1 MLLNLMQSTANAWQ
15 SLVALF
21 AEMSPWVYGLFI
33 LGIIFCVIEMAM
45 PGFGIFGVL
54 GLIMIVLAII
64 LRMVAGGNAWMLLFM
79 VLISGALIGT
89 AFAVVGRSIKKG
101 KLSKTEIFSVGTAV
115 STGVTEGT
123 KDFTNLVGTTATTLN
138 ALRPVGQARFEDGS
152 IVDVIAHNGFIEAN
166 NQVKVILVEG
176 QRVVV
181 EQI

>member
-1 MLLNLMQSTANAWQ
+1 MLLSFVQTTANAWQ
-15 SLVALF
+15 SFVTLF
-21 AEMSPWVYGLFI
+21 AEMSPYVYALFI

-45 PGFGIFGVL
+45 PGFGVFGIL
-54 GLIMIVLAII
+54 GLVMVVLAIV

-79 VLISGALIGT
+79 VLISGTIIGV
-89 AFAVVGRSIKKG
+89 AFVVVGRSIKQG
-101 KLSKTEIFSVGTAV
+101 KLSKTEIFNVGTAV
-115 STGVTEGT
+115 STGVTQGT
-123 KDFTNLVGTTATTLN
+123 KDFSNLVGKQATTIN

-166 NQVKVILVEG
+166 TNVKVILVEG